1 MTRAWLL
8 AVAMV
13 AGLVAAQRPARAD
26 DRGPRPAVV
35 ARLADGQR
43 AYDEQDYAAAIRT
56 LTPITR
62 DPTATRA
69 QRLRALELIALSHFI
84 LRELAGARD
93 TFERILD
100 IDPGFELT
108 DRSGSPRLRSFFD
121 ELKRELVPGYG
132 GAAELEHA
140 APASATAGRAIELE
154 VRAVR
159 GAGAVAAV
167 VVHVRRRGELTFRA
181 VAAAPRGAATWRAR
195 WILEAAARPYAIDYY
210 VEGRDRGG
218 ALSARIAAPDQPL
231 AIPVAAGASM
241 ARRRWYTRWYVVA
254 GAAVLVG
261 GLTSAAIVGS
271 RGPGSGSLPPGTIT
285 VTP

>member
-1 MTRAWLL
+1 MSRRAAILVL
-8 AVAMV
+8 
-13 AGLVAAQRPARAD
+13 AGLVAIAAAPARAD
-26 DRGPRPAVV
+26 ERAPAAVK

-43 AYDEQDYAAAIRT
+43 AYDDQDYAAAIRA

-69 QRLRALELIALSHFI
+69 QRLRALELIALSQFI
-84 LRELAGARD
+84 RRDLADARD

-108 DRSGSPRLRSFFD
+108 DRSGSPRLRTFFED
-121 ELKRELVPGYG
+121 LKRELVPGYG

-140 APASATAGRAIELE
+140 APDSATAGRAIELE

-159 GAGAVAAV
+159 GAGSVANV
-167 VVHVRRRGELTFRA
+167 VVHVRRRGELTFRD
-181 VAAAPRGAATWRAR
+181 VDAAPHGPATWHAR
-195 WILEAAARPYAIDYY
+195 WTLEGSARPYAIDYY
-210 VEGRDRGG
+210 IEGRDRAGTV
-218 ALSARIAAPDQPL
+218 SARIAAPDQPL
-231 AIPVAAGASM
+231 TIPVAAGTAP

-261 GLTSAAIVGS
+261 GATSAVIFAGS
-271 RGPGSGSLPPGTIT
+271 RDAVSGSLPPGTIT